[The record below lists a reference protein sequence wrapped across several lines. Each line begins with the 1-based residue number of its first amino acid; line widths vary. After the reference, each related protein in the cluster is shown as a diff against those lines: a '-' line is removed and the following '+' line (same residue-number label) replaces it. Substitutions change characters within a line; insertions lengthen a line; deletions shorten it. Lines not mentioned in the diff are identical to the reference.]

1 MKIKSVILSTLFV
14 SGFLIT
20 ACSETPEEKVRRE
33 VRESCENVKKL
44 APPRADPAQLQKMIE
59 QCVEKETSRKLQQL
73 NQPPHN

>member
-1 MKIKSVILSTLFV
+1 MLV
-14 SGFLIT
+14 SGVFIS